1 MTYAEPS
8 EAWLFVRKEAC
19 VEYVDSDANFGFHG
33 VGRRKSLHYVKRR
46 LLNAHRYTPNF
57 EHLEIP
63 VADVA
68 IVDVLGMCL

>member
-1 MTYAEPS
+1 MTCTKPS
-8 EAWLFVRKEAC
+8 EAWLFARKETC
-19 VEYVDSDANFGFHG
+19 VKYVDGGAKFGFHG

-46 LLNAHRYTPNF
+46 LLNARRYTPNF